1 MAFTVLSPFD
11 SVEQGAM
18 AMLALTHDRSSARQL
33 GRSAV
38 EISTLGFYEVD
49 GNTVSIHGP
58 LYKALQSKISIP
70 PDADLPE
77 HPNPTTFPQT
87 FVQVRNVSSMDAAK
101 ELIAQGHHPMIL
113 NFANPITPGGGFLNG
128 ALAQEETLCR
138 SSGLYAT
145 LLDDPMYPYH
155 KGRFDSR
162 MASDWAILSPN
173 VPFFRTDDGTF
184 EASLWLGSVLT
195 CAAPQADYAE
205 EGQVDALMRRRIP
218 RILDIMATHG
228 YTDIIL
234 GAWGCGAFGCDPKS
248 IGKIF
253 VDTIRDQ
260 FAGKFRTVIFAIVDD
275 SMNRRLLKPFVDAV
289 GRISTAHVST

>member
-1 MAFTVLSPFD
+1 MAFTVSPPFD
-11 SVEQGAM
+11 STEQGAM
-18 AMLALTHDRSSARQL
+18 AMLALTHDRSTARHL
-33 GRSAV
+33 GRTAV

-58 LYKALQSKISIP
+58 LYKALQSKVSIP
-70 PDADLPE
+70 PDAELPE
-77 HPNPTTFPQT
+77 ISNQTTFPQT
-87 FVQVRNVSSMDAAK
+87 SVQVRNVSSMDAAK
-101 ELIAQGHHPMIL
+101 ELIAQGHNPMIL

-145 LLDDPMYPYH
+145 LLDDPMYAYH

-184 EASLWLGSVLT
+184 EASPWIASVLT

-205 EGQVDALMRRRIP
+205 EGQVDALMRRRIS
-218 RILDIMATHG
+218 RILDIMAAYG

-234 GAWGCGAFGCDPKS
+234 GAWGCGAFGCDPKCIS
-248 IGKIF
+248 KIF
-253 VDTIRDQ
+253 VDTLRNQ
-260 FAGKFRTVIFAIVDD
+260 VEGTFRTVIFAIVDD
-275 SMNRRLLKPFVDAV
+275 SMNRRLLRPFVDAV
-289 GRISTAHVST
+289 ERGMGS

>member
-1 MAFTVLSPFD
+1 
-11 SVEQGAM
+11 M
-18 AMLALTHDRSSARQL
+18 AMLALTHDRSTARHL
-33 GRSAV
+33 GRTAV

-58 LYKALQSKISIP
+58 LYKALQSKVSIP
-70 PDADLPE
+70 PDAELPE
-77 HPNPTTFPQT
+77 ISNQTTFPQT
-87 FVQVRNVSSMDAAK
+87 SVQVRNVSSMDAAK
-101 ELIAQGHHPMIL
+101 ELIAQGHNPMIL

-145 LLDDPMYPYH
+145 LLDDPMYAYH

-184 EASLWLGSVLT
+184 EASPWIASVLT

-205 EGQVDALMRRRIP
+205 EGQVDALMRRRIS
-218 RILDIMATHG
+218 RILDIMAAYG

-234 GAWGCGAFGCDPKS
+234 GAWGCGAFGCDPKCIS
-248 IGKIF
+248 KIF
-253 VDTIRDQ
+253 VDTLRNQ
-260 FAGKFRTVIFAIVDD
+260 VEGTFRTVIFAIVDD
-275 SMNRRLLKPFVDAV
+275 SMNRRLLRPFVDAV
-289 GRISTAHVST
+289 ERGMG

>member
-1 MAFTVLSPFD
+1 
-11 SVEQGAM
+11 M
-18 AMLALTHDRSSARQL
+18 AMLALTHDRSTARQL

-58 LYKALQSKISIP
+58 LYKALQSKVSIP
-70 PDADLPE
+70 PDAELPE
-77 HPNPTTFPQT
+77 NPNPKTFAQTT
-87 FVQVRNVSSMDAAK
+87 VQVRNVSCMDAAK
-101 ELIAQGHHPMIL
+101 ELIAQGYHPMIL

-145 LLDDPMYPYH
+145 LLDDPMYAYH

-184 EASLWLGSVLT
+184 EDTPWLASVLT

-205 EGQVDALMRRRIP
+205 DGQVDALMRRRIP
-218 RILDIMATHG
+218 RILDIMAAYG

-234 GAWGCGAFGCDPKS
+234 GAWGCGAFGCDPTS
-248 IGKIF
+248 IAKIF
-253 VDTIRDQ
+253 LDTLRDQ
-260 FAGKFRTVIFAIVDD
+260 FDCKFRTVIFAIVDD
-275 SMNRRLLKPFVDAV
+275 TMNRRLIRPFADAV
-289 GRISTAHVST
+289 RMGLGD